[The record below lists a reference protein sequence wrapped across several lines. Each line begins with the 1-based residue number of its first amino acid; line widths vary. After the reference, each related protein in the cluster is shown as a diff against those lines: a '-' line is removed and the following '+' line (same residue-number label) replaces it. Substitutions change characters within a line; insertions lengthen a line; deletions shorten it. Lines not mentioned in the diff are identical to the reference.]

1 MADRGGVMP
10 TVSEAEPGTIAAEQL
25 VPHERLW
32 LLLVLVVGASLRV
45 ADLGDGLWFDE
56 ILALVTYVRRPLA
69 EIVTRFD
76 TQNQHMLYSV
86 LAHASVRTFGESAGA
101 LRLPAAVF
109 GVASLWATWWFGKLV
124 AARREALL
132 AAALLSVSS
141 HHVWFSQ
148 DARGYSM
155 LLFWTLVGSGLFLR
169 LLEGPDR
176 SWKLVI
182 GYAVVMAL
190 ATWTQVAG
198 GFVVA
203 AHALVW
209 GVLAVTG
216 FRRGAR
222 PASEPVVAIVLSGL
236 LGVLLYAPVLPSMMR
251 TLAAPGATG
260 GAAEWKSP
268 LWFAAEAAR
277 GLARGVPGGWIA
289 LLAGATVALAGVISY
304 GRRSM
309 AVTLLL
315 VVPGLVTAVVML
327 ATAHNLW
334 PRLFFFAAGFA
345 ALIAVR
351 GGFAICAAA
360 FGTRGPLVA
369 TIGAVA
375 ACAASALTVPRTWA
389 PKQDFGAARAY
400 VEASRRPGDV
410 VVTVDMTRLPYRD
423 FYRTGWL
430 AADSTTDLAALHPD
444 SGRTWVLYTFPGRL
458 SAVDPALWDAIR
470 CCFTEARR
478 FPGTV
483 QGGTIWVMVRG

>member
-1 MADRGGVMP
+1 MADRGGVKP
-10 TVSEAEPGTIAAEQL
+10 TVSVAEPGAIAAEQV

-86 LAHASVRTFGESAGA
+86 LAHVSVQIFGESPWA

-109 GVASLWATWWFGKLV
+109 GVASLWATWWFGTLV
-124 AARREALL
+124 VARREALL
-132 AAALLSVSS
+132 AAAFLAVSS

-155 LLFWTLVGSGLFLR
+155 LLFWSLVGSGLFLR
-169 LLEGPDR
+169 LLKGPDR
-176 SWKLVI
+176 SRKLVLS
-182 GYAVVMAL
+182 YAAVMAL

-203 AHALVW
+203 AHVLVW
-209 GVLAVTG
+209 GALTGTG
-216 FRRGAR
+216 FRRGTKPAR
-222 PASEPVVAIVLSGL
+222 EPVVAIVLSGA
-236 LGVLLYAPVLPSMMR
+236 LGVLLYAPVLPAMMH

-268 LWFAAEAAR
+268 LWFAVEATR
-277 GLARGVPGGWIA
+277 GLTRGVPGGWIA
-289 LLAGATVALAGVISY
+289 LLAGSAVAGVGVLSFA
-304 GRRSM
+304 RRSL

-315 VVPGLVTAVVML
+315 LLPGVVTAVVML

-334 PRLFFFAAGFA
+334 PRLFFFAWGFA

-360 FGTRGPLVA
+360 FGARGPPVA
-369 TIGAVA
+369 TIGAVV
-375 ACAASALTVPRTWA
+375 ACAASALTVPRIWL
-389 PKQDFGAARAY
+389 PKQDFVGARTF
-400 VEASRRPGDV
+400 VEASRGPGDL

-423 FYRTGWL
+423 YYQTDWL
-430 AADSTTDLAALHPD
+430 VADSLMNLESFRPA
-444 SGRTWVLYTFPGRL
+444 SGRTWLLYTFPERL
-458 SAVDPALWDAIR
+458 SAVDPALWEAIR